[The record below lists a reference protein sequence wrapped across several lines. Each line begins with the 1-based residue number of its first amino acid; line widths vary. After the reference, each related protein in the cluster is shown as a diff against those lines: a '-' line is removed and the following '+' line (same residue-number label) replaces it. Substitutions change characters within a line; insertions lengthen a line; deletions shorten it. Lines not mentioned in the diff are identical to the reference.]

1 MVPTGS
7 FLAPPPERAVPA
19 GPVPTFSVVIAA
31 YQAAEFV
38 GEAVAS
44 ALAQTTPPHEVIVS
58 DDGSTDELAGALA
71 PWRDQIVLLRN
82 EHAGEAAA
90 KNAGA
95 EAASGDFV
103 VLLDA
108 DDVYLPERLEWL
120 GRLAAVRPDLD
131 IVTTDAFLEVEGT
144 PMRRCYTDSWPFP
157 VDGQRQAILR
167 GNFVFGHAAVRRET
181 LLSAGGFDPAMGVPD
196 WECWIRLVLGG
207 ARVGLVAKP
216 LSRYRL
222 RETGIS
228 SDRLGH
234 LRAYVAALEKTA
246 ASAELSST
254 EREELA
260 SSLGLHQR
268 RLVQAEAEASLRE
281 GRNDARRRASGIATD
296 SGYPLLTRAKAGL
309 AALAPRAAG
318 RLLARRHRETWVGAS
333 GIQMPRRRP

>member
-7 FLAPPPERAVPA
+7 FLAPPPDGTVPA
-19 GPVPTFSVVIAA
+19 GRVPTFSVVIAA
-31 YQAAEFV
+31 YQAAAFA

-58 DDGSTDELAGALA
+58 DDGSTDDLAGALE

-95 EAASGDFV
+95 QAASGDFV

-108 DDVYLPERLEWL
+108 DDVYLPERLEAL
-120 GRLAAVRPDLD
+120 GRLAAARPDLD
-131 IVTTDAFLEVEGT
+131 IVTTDAFLEVDGK

-157 VDGQRQAILR
+157 VRDQRRAILR

-181 LLSAGGFDPAMGVPD
+181 LLAAGGFDPAMGVPD
-196 WECWIRLVLGG
+196 WECWMRLVLGG
-207 ARVGLVAKP
+207 ARVGLVQEP

-222 RETGIS
+222 QETGIS

-234 LRAYVAALEKTA
+234 LRASVAALEKTGA
-246 ASAELSST
+246 NTDLSSA

-260 SSLGLHQR
+260 SSLALQTR
-268 RLVQAEAEASLRE
+268 RLTQAEAEASLRE
-281 GRNDARRRASGIATD
+281 GRSDARRRAVGIATD
-296 SGYPLLTRAKAGL
+296 SGYPLLTRAKAAL
-309 AALAPRAAG
+309 AALAPGAAG
-318 RLLARRHRETWVGAS
+318 RLLARRHRGTWVGAS
-333 GIQMPRRRP
+333 GIRVPRRRS